1 MLKFSFHRCR
11 NDMRKRRFPALF
23 SSNLVFVLFMHIMS
37 LQLTI
42 VAFLFGH
49 FYVNYFKE
57 NKNICLSS
65 TGLDPAG
72 LRFEKR
78 NARDRLDAAHASFV
92 DVIHTDTRSLTL
104 NHLTKIPI
112 PAVLFKL
119 GTNKRLGDSDFY
131 PNDGYHQSGCKKITL
146 GKHLLFLFLI

>member
-1 MLKFSFHRCR
+1 MWITLK
-11 NDMRKRRFPALF
+11 
-23 SSNLVFVLFMHIMS
+23 
-37 LQLTI
+37 
-42 VAFLFGH
+42 
-49 FYVNYFKE
+49 
-57 NKNICLSS
+57 KNICLSS

-131 PNDGYHQSGCKKITL
+131 PNDGYHQPGCKKITL
-146 GKHLLFLFLI
+146 GKYLLFLFLM

>member
-1 MLKFSFHRCR
+1 M
-11 NDMRKRRFPALF
+11 
-23 SSNLVFVLFMHIMS
+23 
-37 LQLTI
+37 
-42 VAFLFGH
+42 
-49 FYVNYFKE
+49 KE
-57 NKNICLSS
+57 NENICLSL

-72 LRFEKR
+72 LRFERR

-112 PAVLFKL
+112 PTVLFKL

-131 PNDGYHQSGCKKITL
+131 PNDGYHQPGCKSITL
-146 GKHLLFLFLI
+146 GEYLYFLFLA